1 MWYASADDAGALHLQ
16 GIPPQFRG
24 DQWFVIS
31 GAAARAAEKGPH
43 YFRTMVELG
52 RSSST
57 DRQQIQTVSRLRY
70 STIDDSD
77 AAHVVKS
84 VICFGSWT

>member
-1 MWYASADDAGALHLQ
+1 VRYAIAEDAGALRLQ

-31 GAAARAAEKGPH
+31 GAAARAAEKGSH

-57 DRQQIQTVSRLRY
+57 DRQQIQTVSRL
-70 STIDDSD
+70 
-77 AAHVVKS
+77 
-84 VICFGSWT
+84 